1 VTTLTGLLFGTV
13 PAWRST
19 QTDANATLKE
29 TGRMST
35 SRPKAALGKAL
46 VVVQIALSLLLIVGA
61 GLFLQTLFNLHH
73 APTGMQTDHVILFAL
88 NPPKSRFTPAQRV
101 ALFQRVARGL
111 SQIPGVEKSTSSEEP
126 MLASGVD
133 TDCYRTTEMPGMDFT
148 TNSVGADFFE
158 TFGIPILAGR
168 SLSLRDDQ
176 HAPRVAVIN
185 QTLAMKIYPG
195 HDPVGHSIVSC
206 DTNAVPMEI
215 VGVSADSK
223 FTDLRQSPPPT
234 IYIPFAQAE
243 DGVPEMTFEVRT
255 AASIGSIAPRLRQ
268 VVHDVDNNLP
278 VLEIRTQTEQI
289 KATLQTENI
298 FALLTSGFGVLA
310 ILLASIGIYG
320 VMAYAVA
327 RRTNEIGI
335 RMALGAE
342 AKTVL
347 RMVLGETTMLAFA
360 GIAAGLAASLA
371 ATRVV
376 SSMLFGVGPTDA
388 VTFGG
393 AATLL
398 LVVALVA
405 AFVPA
410 WRAATVDP
418 MHALRHD

>member
-1 VTTLTGLLFGTV
+1 
-13 PAWRST
+13 
-19 QTDANATLKE
+19 
-29 TGRMST
+29 
-35 SRPKAALGKAL
+35 
-46 VVVQIALSLLLIVGA
+46 
-61 GLFLQTLFNLHH
+61 
-73 APTGMQTDHVILFAL
+73 
-88 NPPKSRFTPAQRV
+88 
-101 ALFQRVARGL
+101 
-111 SQIPGVEKSTSSEEP
+111 
-126 MLASGVD
+126 
-133 TDCYRTTEMPGMDFT
+133 
-148 TNSVGADFFE
+148 
-158 TFGIPILAGR
+158 
-168 SLSLRDDQ
+168 
-176 HAPRVAVIN
+176 
-185 QTLAMKIYPG
+185 
-195 HDPVGHSIVSC
+195 
-206 DTNAVPMEI
+206 MEI

-255 AASIGSIAPRLRQ
+255 AASRGSIAPRLRQ

-376 SSMLFGVGPTDA
+376 SSMLFGVRPTDA